1 MKMPI
6 QPIKEDERGV
16 LRFVGNSIVRKL
28 LDDGQF
34 DMNHIAEWDATNEE
48 REQFAQLIGYSV
60 SGFGDLS
67 YVSDETLAAA
77 EKMAA
82 GESNEYKARYEAL
95 CETLEE
101 VRRGMKIVVPALYS
115 VHPDDLDTEFNSA

>member
-6 QPIKEDERGV
+6 QPIKQDENGV
-16 LRFVGNSIVRKL
+16 LRFVENSIVRRL

-34 DMNHIAEWDATNEE
+34 EMNQIAAWDATNEE

-67 YVSDETLAAA
+67 YVSDETYSAA
-77 EKMAA
+77 EKMVK
-82 GESNEYKARYEAL
+82 GEESEYKARYE
-95 CETLEE
+95 TLSEMLDE
-101 VRRGMKIVVPALYS
+101 VKRGMKIAIPALYRI
-115 VHPDDLDTEFNSA
+115 HPDDLDTEYS